1 MAIPLGTMLKRATTA
16 DSTIEEDTLNS
27 RLLAVQM
34 WMIYWIVNGCVH
46 VLESVLLLTYLPLYS
61 VARLL
66 FSVWLVAPIM
76 LNLARLLKKLLV
88 THNEIQAEWVTF
100 SQQGCGMVY
109 FQYVKPLMEG
119 RLLFLYDLKPDEI
132 LARLSSNLAVPIFK
146 VLAMHLRNTGTA
158 ENSGSDSSSGSG
170 SGEVPT
176 AGNYM
181 QTFATLSSFSKIYF
195 PSREVKETPE
205 ETSRAEDLDEYDV
218 VDTPLNALV
227 TGLKNRSVAEKPETR
242 RWFW

>member
-1 MAIPLGTMLKRATTA
+1 MAIPLGTMLKRATAA

-46 VLESVLLLTYLPLYS
+46 VFESVLLLSYLPLYS

-66 FSVWLVAPIM
+66 FSVWLVAPIV

-88 THNEIQAEWVTF
+88 THSEIQAEWVTF
-100 SQQGCGMVY
+100 SQQGCGLVY

-132 LARLSSNLAVPIFK
+132 LARLSSYLAVPLFK
-146 VLAMHLRNTGTA
+146 VAAMQLRSTGTA
-158 ENSGSDSSSGSG
+158 ESSGSTSGSG
-170 SGEVPT
+170 SGEVPP

-181 QTFATLSSFSKIYF
+181 QTFATLSSFSKTYF
-195 PSREVKETPE
+195 PSREVKETPVG
-205 ETSRAEDLDEYDV
+205 TSQAEDLDEYDV
-218 VDTPLNALV
+218 VDAPLNALV
-227 TGLKNRSVAEKPETR
+227 AGLKNRSVAEKPEAR